1 MHSTGS
7 CDAPNKLSW
16 PTACP
21 LSLAVAVRGAGW
33 RWGSYVRCMKTKVMP
48 ASFLVFTLFSGC
60 TTSHREP
67 TEFERE
73 LAAAF
78 RKEPGECIP
87 RSWLVEELSVDA
99 IVLDRRV
106 TPEVLRMVHTRQAAD
121 RIFFY
126 RSPPKTWAALLG
138 QGGFA
143 IVRDGR
149 PVECVMTV
157 VN

>member
-1 MHSTGS
+1 VGQ
-7 CDAPNKLSW
+7 L
-16 PTACP
+16 
-21 LSLAVAVRGAGW
+21 
-33 RWGSYVRCMKTKVMP
+33 YVRYMKTKFIAV
-48 ASFLVFTLFSGC
+48 SFVVLTLFSGC

-78 RKEPGECIP
+78 QKEPGECIP
-87 RSWLVEELSVDA
+87 RSWLVEELSDEAVA
-99 IVLDRRV
+99 LDRRV
-106 TPEVLRMVHTRQAAD
+106 TPEVLRMIHTRQAAD

-138 QGGFA
+138 QGGFT

-149 PVECVMTV
+149 PIECVMTV
-157 VN
+157 EN